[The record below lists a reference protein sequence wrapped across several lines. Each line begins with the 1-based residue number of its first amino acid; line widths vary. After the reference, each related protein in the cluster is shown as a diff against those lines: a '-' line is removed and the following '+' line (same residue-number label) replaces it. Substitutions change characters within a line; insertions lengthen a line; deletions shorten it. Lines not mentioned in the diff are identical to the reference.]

1 MKLKM
6 TQRTI
11 QLLGLIELIISI
23 FIILAILRGIAG
35 IVLETG
41 NSKGALL
48 KGFDFSQFLSNV
60 FSLVIGIEF
69 TRMLIKHSADAA
81 IEVLL
86 FAIARQLIIAHP
98 ATWEMLIGVIAIAGV
113 FAIRKYLFVDD
124 FQQSERFVFDAC
136 LQVSR
141 VNSISH
147 INLPDDGEHTIGSFM
162 EGMLSN
168 KSEEIKTGAYVE
180 FGTIYMRVETT
191 KDGSIETVSISKK
204 SET

>member
-1 MKLKM
+1 MKLKI

-11 QLLGLIELIISI
+11 QLLGLIEFIIAI

-35 IVLETG
+35 IVLEMRDI
-41 NSKGALL
+41 KAILL
-48 KGFDFSQFLSNV
+48 KGIDFSQFLSNA

-98 ATWEMLIGVIAIAGV
+98 ATWEMLVGVVAIAGV

-124 FQQSERFVFDAC
+124 FHHSERFVFDAC
-136 LQVSR
+136 LQISR
-141 VNSISH
+141 VNSVAH
-147 INLPDDGEHTIGSFM
+147 INLPDDGEQTIGVLM
-162 EGMLSN
+162 EEMLTKKSN
-168 KSEEIKTGAYVE
+168 EIKTGAHVE
-180 FGTIYMRVETT
+180 FGNILLRIETT

>member
-1 MKLKM
+1 MKQRI

-11 QLLGLIELIISI
+11 QLLGLVEFIIAI
-23 FIILAILRGIAG
+23 FIILAILLGIAG
-35 IVLETG
+35 IVLDMRG
-41 NSKGALL
+41 DNLILL
-48 KGFDFSQFLSNV
+48 EGFDFSQFLSNV

-98 ATWEMLIGVIAIAGV
+98 ATWEMLIGVVAIACV

-124 FQQSERFVFDAC
+124 FHHSERFIFDAC
-136 LQVSR
+136 LLVSR
-141 VNSISH
+141 VNLIAH
-147 INLPDDGEHTIGSFM
+147 INLPDDGEQTIGSFI

-168 KSEEIKTGAYVE
+168 KSDKIKTGMRLE
-180 FGTIYMRVETT
+180 FGNIHLRIESI
-191 KDGSIETVSISKK
+191 KDGSVETVRILKNC
-204 SET
+204 EV

>member
-1 MKLKM
+1 MKLRI

-11 QLLGLIELIISI
+11 QLLGLVEFVIAII
-23 FIILAILRGIAG
+23 IILAILLGIAG
-35 IVLETG
+35 I
-41 NSKGALL
+41 ALDMRDDNL
-48 KGFDFSQFLSNV
+48 ILLGGGDFSQFLSNV

-98 ATWEMLIGVIAIAGV
+98 ATWEMLIGVVAIAGV

-124 FQQSERFVFDAC
+124 FHPAERFVFDA
-136 LQVSR
+136 QMEVSR
-141 VNSISH
+141 ANLIAH
-147 INLPDDGEHTIGSFM
+147 IQLPDHGEKTIASLM

-168 KSEEIKTGAYVE
+168 KSGGIKA
-180 FGTIYMRVETT
+180 GTHAECGNIRLQVETI
-191 KDGSIETVSISKK
+191 KDGRIETVSISKK
-204 SET
+204 SDS